1 MNKISTCAVA
11 LAITLVGLTAFGQDK
26 DQHKAEN
33 KDKPS
38 TQTAADQDMGKLS
51 KDGYKAMRDV
61 SLARLAIFDG
71 QPAEAKTY
79 TNEAQTALE
88 TAKSDDTAFTKAESD
103 LKAPSGMTQPGSGA
117 TASTTPTI
125 WIPVDGSLTLGED
138 YVDTPEKSAGVAKA
152 NELLKKGEHKQ
163 AMDTLKLANIDVSFV
178 MEVAPLDKT
187 ASGIKEAAKLIEA
200 GKYYEA
206 NQALKGVEDGFRFDV
221 SDFDSAPKKAAGETS
236 KSATTSAS
244 AKK

>member
-11 LAITLVGLTAFGQDK
+11 LAITLVGLTAFAQDK
-26 DQHKAEN
+26 DEDKA
-33 KDKPS
+33 KPF
-38 TQTAADQDMGKLS
+38 TPTAADRDMGKLS
-51 KDGYKAMRDV
+51 RDGYKAMRDV
-61 SLARLAIFDG
+61 SLARLAIFNG

-79 TNEAQTALE
+79 TNEAEAALE
-88 TAKSDDTAFTKAESD
+88 KAKTDDTAFTKAESD
-103 LKAPSGMTQPGSGA
+103 LKAPSGMAQRGSGA
-117 TASTTPTI
+117 TAGTTPTI

-138 YVDTPEKSAGVAKA
+138 YIETPEKSAGVAKA

-187 ASGIKEAAKLIEA
+187 TSGIKEAARLIEA

-206 NQALKGVEDGFRFDV
+206 NQALKGVEDGCRFDV